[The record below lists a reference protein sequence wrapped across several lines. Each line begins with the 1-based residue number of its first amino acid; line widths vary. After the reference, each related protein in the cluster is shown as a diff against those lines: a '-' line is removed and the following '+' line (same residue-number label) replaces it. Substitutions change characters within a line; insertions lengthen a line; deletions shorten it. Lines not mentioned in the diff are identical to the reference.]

1 MILSCARRAGRKL
14 GRNAPAPLLADIL
27 YGSETPAVAEQG
39 LKELTTYALMKR
51 YSMARIMDCLEHLER
66 SGYLRPDGD
75 GGLALTDQASAV
87 LFHGL
92 RVRMPVEDT
101 SAAGRTKTPA
111 GELSGQDAALFTA
124 LKSVRSKLARREG
137 VPAYVIFSNATL
149 TDMAR
154 RRPRSRAD
162 FLDVSGVGERKAQRY
177 AKAFLEAIEAFESE
191 EFS

>member
-1 MILSCARRAGRKL
+1 MNQSQLFSIVGIRPPEAPPSPGPKRRSR
-14 GRNAPAPLLADIL
+14 DI
-27 YGSETPAVAEQG
+27 P
-39 LKELTTYALMKR
+39 
-51 YSMARIMDCLEHLER
+51 
-66 SGYLRPDGD
+66 
-75 GGLALTDQASAV
+75 V

-111 GELSGQDAALFTA
+111 GELSGRDAALFTA